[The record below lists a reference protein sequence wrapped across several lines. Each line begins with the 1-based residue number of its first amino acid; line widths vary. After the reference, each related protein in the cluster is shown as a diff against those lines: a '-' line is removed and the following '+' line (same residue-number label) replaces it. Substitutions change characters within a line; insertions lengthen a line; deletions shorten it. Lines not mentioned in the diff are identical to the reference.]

1 MEGFLSQNLST
12 NTIIK
17 SYLNLKILNT
27 KIWQRKLFFLFSP
40 FCKAE
45 HHPLSEPNA
54 LAVIVQFHR
63 GKHGRRARLARKW
76 KRGVEKSLRQK
87 SKKLCNHF
95 NWGRDHPASALQPD
109 GTCKGRHACDAWVSN
124 KGKEGKCLNSAGTP
138 GHGRHNCDNPN
149 RCDGPAG
156 Q

>member
-1 MEGFLSQNLST
+1 M
-12 NTIIK
+12 K
-17 SYLNLKILNT
+17 SSKNK
-27 KIWQRKLFFLFSP
+27 KP
-40 FCKAE
+40 DV
-45 HHPLSEPNA
+45 A
-54 LAVIVQFHR
+54 LVAYSDIHD
-63 GKHGRRARLARKW
+63 
-76 KRGVEKSLRQK
+76 
-87 SKKLCNHF
+87 HF